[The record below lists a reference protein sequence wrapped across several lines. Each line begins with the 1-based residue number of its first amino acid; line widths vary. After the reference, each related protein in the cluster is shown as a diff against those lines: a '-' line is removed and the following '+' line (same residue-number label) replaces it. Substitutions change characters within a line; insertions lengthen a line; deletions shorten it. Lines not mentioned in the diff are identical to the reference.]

1 MRAGVWVNDD
11 DGHLFLI
18 ADLVHTPQS
27 WTGRQLATGCIITIM
42 SCFQFIVS
50 VIVTVARWTVMSCS
64 LPGVGS
70 LLLSQNKTPTDS
82 LATGP
87 WAPPHILTRVSSV
100 WVWVWHCHWLI
111 WANTGHS
118 GSHLSL
124 IQTERENIGAGCP
137 NILLSI
143 YFGKTNRFRWIYF
156 ILFSLFTRR
165 SKIPVSRTWPR
176 TNKLLRQLTLNS
188 LW

>member
-50 VIVTVARWTVMSCS
+50 VIVTVGRWTVMSCS

-87 WAPPHILTRVSSV
+87 WAPSHPDRV
-100 WVWVWHCHWLI
+100 WVWVWHCPLADLSKHRPLGISLESNSDGEGKHWCKGVPIFLV
-111 WANTGHS
+111 
-118 GSHLSL
+118 
-124 IQTERENIGAGCP
+124 
-137 NILLSI
+137 SI
-143 YFGKTNRFRWIYF
+143 YFSLTNR
-156 ILFSLFTRR
+156 
-165 SKIPVSRTWPR
+165 
-176 TNKLLRQLTLNS
+176 
-188 LW
+188 